1 MDVSLRLLDLL
12 LEGFSKEDLKDLCFE
27 LGIDYDDL
35 PAEGRSSKARELITY
50 MERRGR
56 TAELVILGA
65 EKRPH
70 LDWPQLNELEE
81 QIERPDERPEPIA
94 EFVDDADDTD
104 QDAAARFRPT
114 IWQEPYGEP
123 EWVEIEG
130 GTFLLGWDEGRDN
143 ETPAH
148 EFDLDSF
155 LIARF
160 PITNAQFRLF
170 VRGTDYHAPEHWY
183 EQQIPTG
190 YENHPVRF
198 VSFYD
203 AMAYCQWL
211 SSVIERDITLPNE
224 AQWEKAAR
232 GDRSS
237 FKYPWGPDSDPARAN
252 TSEAGR
258 QATTPVDRYLNGASP
273 FGVIDMCGNVWE
285 WTLSAYKP
293 YPYNTY
299 DGRETINTSAR
310 VLRGGAFYSSQN
322 IARCSYRSWDNP
334 HVRQRDDGFRV
345 IAQT

>member
-1 MDVSLRLLDLL
+1 MDVSLRLLYLL
-12 LEGFSKEDLKDLCFE
+12 LEGFSREDLKDLCFE

-35 PAEGRSSKARELITY
+35 PAEGRSAKARELITY

-70 LDWPQLNELEE
+70 LDWPQLSELEE
-81 QIERPDERPEPIA
+81 QIERPDEPIA
-94 EFVDDADDTD
+94 EFVDDADDAH
-104 QDAAARFRPT
+104 QDAAARIRPT
-114 IWQEPYGEP
+114 IWKEPYGEP
-123 EWVEIEG
+123 EWVEIERG
-130 GTFLLGWDEGRDN
+130 IFWLGWDEGRDN
-143 ETPAH
+143 EKPAH

-160 PITNAQFRLF
+160 PITNAQYRFF
-170 VRGTDYHAPEHWY
+170 VRDTGYHAPEHWY

-237 FKYPWGPDSDPARAN
+237 FKYPWGPASDPARAN

-273 FGVIDMCGNVWE
+273 SGVIDMCGNVWE

-299 DGRETINTSAR
+299 DGRETIDASKR
-310 VLRGGAFYSSQN
+310 VLRGGAYYSSQS

-345 IAQT
+345 ISQT